1 MSADNYKA
9 GGDFKPSGPAASD
22 RGWIAGD
29 EVGSSA
35 FEAINQSL
43 GIAYREDAHLF
54 TAKVDVQNIPY
65 EGFPNQR
72 MDIVFL

>member
-9 GGDFKPSGPAASD
+9 GGDFKPSGPAAAD

-43 GIAYREDAHLF
+43 GIAYKEDKHLF
-54 TAKVDVQNIPY
+54 TAKVDIQKYPH
-65 EGFPNQR
+65 EGFR
-72 MDIVFL
+72 TSAWI